1 MQPSPARRQR
11 NKRLGAPTGTKSAPI
26 WKSNW
31 FLLHLMLAA
40 TENPPML
47 PPRIDSLCALDGQW
61 WVAHTKARCEKALAW
76 DLLENKIAFFMP
88 MIQQTAIWGGRK
100 RSVLKPLF
108 PSYVF
113 LCGSETDRYRA
124 ATTGRVCQMIA
135 VKDRNQFVTEL
146 DAVRVALAS
155 KRTMNAYPHAAV
167 GKRCRVTSGP
177 LQGIEGIVILN
188 KDSVQI
194 VLQVSML
201 GQGTS
206 LEIEADLLEPAD

>member
-1 MQPSPARRQR
+1 
-11 NKRLGAPTGTKSAPI
+11 
-26 WKSNW
+26 
-31 FLLHLMLAA
+31 MLSVS
-40 TENPPML
+40 ENPPML
-47 PPRIDSLCALDGQW
+47 PPGIDALNQLPGQW

-76 DLLENKIAFFMP
+76 DLLESKIAFFMP
-88 MIQQTAIWGGRK
+88 MLEQTAIWGGRK
-100 RSVLKPLF
+100 RTVLKPLF

-113 LCGSETDRYRA
+113 FCGSDADRYCA
-124 ATTGRVCQMIA
+124 TTTGRVCQMIP
-135 VKDRNQFVTEL
+135 VKNRDQFVTEL
-146 DAVRVALAS
+146 DAVRLALAS
-155 KRTMNAYPHAAV
+155 KRTMNFYPHAAV

-177 LQGIEGIVILN
+177 LEGIEGIVIHN

>member
-1 MQPSPARRQR
+1 
-11 NKRLGAPTGTKSAPI
+11 
-26 WKSNW
+26 
-31 FLLHLMLAA
+31 MLTAA
-40 TENPPML
+40 ENPPML
-47 PPRIDSLCALDGQW
+47 LPGIDSLHDLDGHW

-76 DLLENKIAFFMP
+76 DLLESKIAFFLP
-88 MIQQTAIWGGRK
+88 MFEQTAIWGGRK
-100 RSVLKPLF
+100 RRVLKPLF

-113 LCGSETDRYRA
+113 FSGSETDRYRA
-124 ATTGRVCQMIA
+124 TTTGRVCQMIP
-135 VKDRNQFVTEL
+135 VVHREQFVSEL
-146 DAVRVALAS
+146 DAVRLALAS

-177 LQGIEGIVILN
+177 LQGIEGIVIHN
-188 KDSVQI
+188 KHSVQI